1 MHTFVLENI
10 VISDNLLCLLLFL
23 YRLINFPF
31 DYQIL
36 ILNIQITIR
45 FLYLVSSTMADE
57 GK

>member
-10 VISDNLLCLLLFL
+10 VISDNLLILLLFL